1 MQSSSRIHFRT
12 THFLLYMNYT
22 DCELLLYADDTCII
36 YQHKDITEIETA
48 LNKNVSMLCDW
59 LVDKKL
65 SIHVQRIKQNQ
76 FCLAEN
82 IVLKSENQ

>member
-1 MQSSSRIHFRT
+1 
-12 THFLLYMNYT
+12 MNYT

-48 LNKNVSMLCDW
+48 LNKNVSMLCDC

-65 SIHVQRIKQNQ
+65 SIHFQRIKQNQ

-82 IVLKSENQ
+82 IVLKS

>member
-65 SIHVQRIKQNQ
+65 SIHFQRIKQNQ

-82 IVLKSENQ
+82 IVLKS